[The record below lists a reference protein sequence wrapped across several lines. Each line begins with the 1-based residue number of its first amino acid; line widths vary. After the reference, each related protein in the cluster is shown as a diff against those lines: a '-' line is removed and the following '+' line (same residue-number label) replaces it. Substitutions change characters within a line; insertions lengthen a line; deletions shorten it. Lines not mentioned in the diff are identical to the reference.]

1 MGMECKNG
9 RQSLAG
15 LCVAGVARQQARLS
29 RVKGPFPWRA
39 RMGVRAGYEG
49 LLLQAETVVSAK
61 EGAMSDRMSGS
72 AASPGRLLAPAD
84 AAMGPAA
91 KALDL
96 LSILVAAVE
105 QIPGMAVRSLDRDG
119 LVRYWN
125 VGAAR
130 LYGVASEQAMG
141 QHWRSAAGGWFD
153 NAALDTGS
161 GLADSLAVEQE
172 HAAREHEVSASFAQE
187 LALVWQTGKARSLRM
202 WQMGADQAA
211 PRCICSSLF
220 PIVHAGQVQQVFC
233 IDVDITANQ
242 QQDLSMNALLLMADN
257 FRQLFAKSSDA
268 ILLLRE
274 EVIAELNPAAI
285 GLFHCEDRQQL
296 LGRRLSDF
304 SPPQQVGGHLS
315 EMLGTHMAA
324 QAHATGN
331 WRYEWQY
338 LRCSGEPFWSEVLL
352 TSITLGQS
360 YLFYAVI
367 RDISERKLAERSF
380 YLAAKVVEHA
390 REAIVIMDQQQKVL
404 SINPAYSEISGYGP
418 DELKGQPFVSEQQAL
433 DASMWEVVASDG
445 YWQGEIAT
453 QRKSG
458 ARYPAWLSLTAIRDH
473 HGRASN
479 YMAILSDISE
489 RKRTEEQTRHLA
501 EHDFLTDLPNRVL
514 LLDRLSLALAA
525 ARRKL
530 SMLAILYLDIDHFK
544 HINDSMGHH
553 VGDLLLKEVARRLV
567 RCVRSVDTVSRH
579 GGDEFVII
587 LAEVGGIDQAAHVA
601 ASVLQAIAQVYQ
613 LGSYELQ
620 VSASIGVA
628 IFPSDGEDIDSLIHN
643 ADTAMYHAKQLG
655 RNNFQFVN
663 AEMNA
668 QIIERASLENGL
680 REALGR
686 SEFVLEFQPVIDIA
700 SGAVVA
706 AEALLRWQHPQ
717 LGLLKPERFML
728 AAEESGLMVPIGH
741 WVLRHACLRARAWH
755 DAGHALSVS
764 VNLSAAQCIQ
774 NKLLGN
780 VQEALRLSGLPP
792 AALALELTETTLMTG
807 GVRLAEVLAQLRA
820 LGVSLTIDDFGT
832 GYSRLANLRHYPVD
846 KLKIDPSFLQGMDGE
861 PADTAVAATIIAM
874 ARTLQLSVIA
884 EGVETPQQL
893 AYLRAQG
900 CDQYQGYYA
909 SAQVAGTALEKLL
922 A

>member
-1 MGMECKNG
+1 
-9 RQSLAG
+9 
-15 LCVAGVARQQARLS
+15 
-29 RVKGPFPWRA
+29 
-39 RMGVRAGYEG
+39 
-49 LLLQAETVVSAK
+49 
-61 EGAMSDRMSGS
+61 MSDRMSGS
-72 AASPGRLLAPAD
+72 AASPGRLLAPPD
-84 AAMGPAA
+84 TAMGPAA

-105 QIPGMAVRSLDRDG
+105 QTPGMAVRSLDRDG
-119 LVRYWN
+119 IVRYWN

-141 QHWRSAAGGWFD
+141 RHWRSAAGGWFD

-172 HAAREHEVSASFAQE
+172 HATMEHEVSASFSQE

-233 IDVDITANQ
+233 LDVDITANQ

-324 QAHATGN
+324 QAYATGN

-445 YWQGEIAT
+445 YWQGEIAA

-458 ARYPAWLSLTAIRDH
+458 LPYPAWLSLTAIRDDLGQAH
-473 HGRASN
+473 H

-489 RKRTEEQTRHLA
+489 RKRSEEQTRHLA

-601 ASVLQAIAQVYQ
+601 ASVLQAITQVYQ

-628 IFPSDGEDIDSLIHN
+628 IFPSDGEDIDSLMHN

-700 SGAVVA
+700 SGAVVG

-774 NKLLGN
+774 NKLLGS

-792 AALALELTETTLMTG
+792 AALALELTETTLMKG

-832 GYSRLANLRHYPVD
+832 GYSRLANLHHYPVD